1 MHGVSQFVVIYT
13 DEQILKELV
22 KSVKILSSDKKW
34 SNYVVKMNQW
44 EDLNPFMTEQKNK
57 SQKIW
62 IRFFPERMPTTWSS
76 CSQRQQK
83 IQQRKQHYFFL
94 SGKILCYFEYLEIEP
109 KRRLIT
115 MFIDSTWF
123 SVSLSKFKKN
133 PKIPFCSSVKRG
145 RWRTWSPIHGS
156 TRNRRRFIIF
166 EMRIG
171 PIFFVKPS
179 SLSSF

>member
-1 MHGVSQFVVIYT
+1 MGHTKKTHNKSQW
-13 DEQILKELV
+13 K
-22 KSVKILSSDKKW
+22 
-34 SNYVVKMNQW
+34 NYNYICYEFFSLHWHAVREGKGKTW
-44 EDLNPFMTEQKNK
+44 RISIFQKNK

-123 SVSLSKFKKN
+123 SVSLSKFKKKTKN
-133 PKIPFCSSVKRG
+133 TFLLVCQERQVEDLESHSWFYEEPVTFYNL
-145 RWRTWSPIHGS
+145 
-156 TRNRRRFIIF
+156 RNANWTN
-166 EMRIG
+166 
-171 PIFFVKPS
+171 FF
-179 SLSSF
+179 LSNLLL

>member
-1 MHGVSQFVVIYT
+1 MGHTKKTHNKSQW
-13 DEQILKELV
+13 K
-22 KSVKILSSDKKW
+22 
-34 SNYVVKMNQW
+34 NYNYICYEFFSLHWHAVREGKGKTW
-44 EDLNPFMTEQKNK
+44 RISIFQKNK

-109 KRRLIT
+109 TRRLIT

-123 SVSLSKFKKN
+123 SVSLSKFKKK

-156 TRNRRRFIIF
+156 TRNRWRFIIF

-171 PIFFVKPS
+171 PIFFCQTFFFK
-179 SLSSF
+179 